1 MNAAIDFLSAH
12 PVLFTVLTVVLIVGG
27 LLWAC
32 TPSKPKDE
40 QSAAPMPKQSWE
52 KDRE

>member
-1 MNAAIDFLSAH
+1 METIAYTLLAILAIF
-12 PVLFTVLTVVLIVGG
+12 LIVGG

-40 QSAAPMPKQSWE
+40 QSAAPMPKQPLESDDE
-52 KDRE
+52 QR